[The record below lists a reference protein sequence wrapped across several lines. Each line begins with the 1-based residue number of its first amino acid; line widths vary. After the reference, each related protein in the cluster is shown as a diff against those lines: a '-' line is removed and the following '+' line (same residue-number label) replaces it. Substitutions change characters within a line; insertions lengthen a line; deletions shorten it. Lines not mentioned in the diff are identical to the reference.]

1 MFTDGQYGFRVKR
14 SSILQLLDILDD
26 LTSAY
31 DEGKQTD
38 IIYLDIKKA
47 FDTVPHKR
55 QLLLKIKA
63 YVFGNEIVYWIK
75 DFLKGRK
82 QIVNVFCVCFIIIL
96 IAPVTINLDS
106 PDATIR
112 VFTIYLQ
119 FSSFFLTLIL
129 TLLLQRLMY

>member
-1 MFTDGQYGFRVKR
+1 MYSAALGY
-14 SSILQLLDILDD
+14 LDD

-55 QLLLKIKA
+55 KLLLKIKA
-63 YVFGNEIVYWIK
+63 YVFRDEIVYWIK

-82 QIVNVFCVCFIIIL
+82 QRVNVFLCVF
-96 IAPVTINLDS
+96 
-106 PDATIR
+106 
-112 VFTIYLQ
+112 
-119 FSSFFLTLIL
+119 
-129 TLLLQRLMY
+129 